1 MHEPSGN
8 VELDRSDILLLRALQ
23 QDGRLTNQ
31 ELSQHVHLSDTV
43 CSRRRRALEKAGV
56 ILGYH
61 ALLDPVRV
69 GYSES
74 VFVTIKLHAD
84 SHDDIAA
91 FEEAVQG
98 IDEVMEC
105 YAVAGQLD
113 FLLHV
118 VAQDTPHYERIRDRL
133 ARLPGIERLDSAL
146 TMHTV
151 VRRTTLPLPPGSSTR
166 GRQS

>member
-1 MHEPSGN
+1 MLGE
-8 VELDRSDILLLRALQ
+8 RASPW
-23 QDGRLTNQ
+23 N
-31 ELSQHVHLSDTV
+31 
-43 CSRRRRALEKAGV
+43 RR
-56 ILGYH
+56 
-61 ALLDPVRV
+61 
-69 GYSES
+69 YSES
-74 VFVTIKLHAD
+74 VFVTIRLHAD

-98 IDEVMEC
+98 IDEVVEC

-133 ARLPGIERLDSAL
+133 ARLPGIERLDSSF

-151 VRRTTLPLPPGSSTR
+151 VKRTTLPSPPGSFHADRPPALGPTPP
-166 GRQS
+166 